1 MNVLLVA
8 MCDSVHTAR
17 WLAQFEGTGVQ
28 FTLFPSTPH
37 RRVHPQI
44 RALLGSKSPFVVLGH
59 ADNVL
64 ALPLGLIDLVM
75 GNRLR
80 AMRLR
85 KVIKEG
91 IFDFT
96 HLLETQHAGYLFQ
109 TAVQRAGYFRPV
121 ALSIWGSD
129 LAWFSSKSR
138 HRCAISATLAH
149 VDLLFIE
156 CLRDER
162 LAIGLGY
169 RGRFSPPIP
178 ASGGMSG
185 SSEEDGVFIQPS
197 KRSDIVV
204 KGYTGFVGMADVA
217 LKALLTIQDSLRGRQ
232 IHFYSVSVFMYL
244 KLIIVRRRT
253 GLDIRAYR
261 KKSLSHQ
268 EVLSLFRL
276 ARLSLSLSKSDGLP
290 GSMREAAWTGAFPIE
305 SRGSCVCDWTQEG
318 TGVLIVNPDD
328 FKEVAKAVVR
338 VLCDDQLVD
347 RAVAVNNS
355 FVKRIG
361 ASAVQDI
368 ARKQYE
374 SLASSKRDFR

>member
-1 MNVLLVA
+1 
-8 MCDSVHTAR
+8 
-17 WLAQFEGTGVQ
+17 
-28 FTLFPSTPH
+28 
-37 RRVHPQI
+37 
-44 RALLGSKSPFVVLGH
+44 
-59 ADNVL
+59 
-64 ALPLGLIDLVM
+64 
-75 GNRLR
+75 
-80 AMRLR
+80 
-85 KVIKEG
+85 
-91 IFDFT
+91 
-96 HLLETQHAGYLFQ
+96 
-109 TAVQRAGYFRPV
+109 
-121 ALSIWGSD
+121 
-129 LAWFSSKSR
+129 
-138 HRCAISATLAH
+138 
-149 VDLLFIE
+149 
-156 CLRDER
+156 
-162 LAIGLGY
+162 
-169 RGRFSPPIP
+169 
-178 ASGGMSG
+178 MSG